1 MAKAVLLFFCEFS
14 ICNRLLYMKE
24 FSEKFSIKIAILV
37 QKSNFCCIELFE
49 KLLHK
54 PIFIGDETYR

>member
-1 MAKAVLLFFCEFS
+1 
-14 ICNRLLYMKE
+14 MKE
-24 FSEKFSIKIAILV
+24 FSEKFSIKIVILV

-54 PIFIGDETYR
+54 PIFLGDETCR